1 MSLGQPDDDP
11 PTPKRIE
18 RGVEERLTRMAEA
31 GELSGL
37 PGEGRPFADRGADG
51 AGDRWAA
58 FRIMANNKVLP
69 TWAQL
74 RREIEADRERL
85 ARVGRAHR
93 DWTRQRQEQLASLP
107 AERILEAARGT
118 RDRDERVR
126 GELGEAVR
134 ALNLKV
140 EKFNTLVPI
149 ESLQLVPFRRESF
162 LGP

>member
-1 MSLGQPDDDP
+1 MRPGQPDDEP
-11 PTPKRIE
+11 RSAKPRRIE
-18 RGVEERLTRMAEA
+18 RGVEERLARMAEA

-37 PGEGRPFADRGADG
+37 PGEGRPFTDRGADR

-74 RREIEADRERL
+74 RREIEADTERL
-85 ARVGRAHR
+85 ARAGRAHR
-93 DWTRQRQEQLASLP
+93 DWTRLRQERLVSLP
-107 AERILEAARGT
+107 AERILEAARAT
-118 RDRDERVR
+118 RDRDARVR

-140 EKFNTLVPI
+140 EKFNSLVPV
-149 ESLQLVPFRRESF
+149 ESLQLVPFRLERF
-162 LGP
+162 I